1 MKLRAQWAYSGD
13 PHAVALNDGT
23 DECQRSVGG
32 VFEGNGNKT
41 QNKARVG
48 DVRSTCYM
56 CHFFSFIGV
65 FSPGLVGEGV
75 VVDSEVVVVVFSPG
89 LVGEGVV
96 VRSAVVV
103 SGSCACVDK

>member
-1 MKLRAQWAYSGD
+1 M
-13 PHAVALNDGT
+13 
-23 DECQRSVGG
+23 CQ
-32 VFEGNGNKT
+32 
-41 QNKARVG
+41 
-48 DVRSTCYM
+48 
-56 CHFFSFIGV
+56 FFSFVGV

-75 VVDSEVVVVVFSPG
+75 VVGSEVVVVVFSPG